1 MQDENILNSL
11 TAKAPQRTNEVK
23 RFFKVFLGRSLVVF
37 GLVII
42 VLFVITAI
50 FAPQI
55 APYDPIKRN
64 LSEALQQPSS
74 QHWLGTDAI
83 GRDTLS
89 RLIFGTR
96 ISLIVGIIVVL
107 IAGGFG
113 VTLGAIA
120 GYFGGIPGAIIGR
133 LMDVLM
139 TIPMLILALTIA
151 ALLGGGLKN
160 IIIAL
165 GFGLIPG
172 YARLMTSQVL
182 VARSIDYVMAAHAM
196 GASNLRII
204 IRHIVP
210 NCFSPILVLITM
222 MMGTTILAEAG
233 LSFLGIGITPPTPA
247 WGSMVTDGR
256 EYLLTNPILSVA
268 PGVAIMLVVF
278 ALNMV
283 GDGLRDALDPRL
295 RGVL

>member
-1 MQDENILNSL
+1 MQGEDTLNSQFNE
-11 TAKAPQRTNEVK
+11 APPRTSELK
-23 RFFKVFLGRSLVVF
+23 RFFRVFLGRGLVVF
-37 GLVII
+37 GLFII
-42 VLFVITAI
+42 VAFIATAI

-55 APYDPIKRN
+55 APYDPLKRN
-64 LSEALQQPSS
+64 LSESLQQPGPK
-74 QHWLGTDAI
+74 HLLGTDVL

-89 RLIFGTR
+89 RLIYGTR
-96 ISLIVGIIVVL
+96 ISLIVGVVVVC
-107 IAGGFG
+107 IAGGIG
-113 VTLGAIA
+113 VVLGAIA
-120 GYFGGIPGAIIGR
+120 GYYGGLIGAIIMR
-133 LMDVLM
+133 LMDALM
-139 TIPMLILALTIA
+139 TIPMLLLALAIA

-182 VARSIDYVMAAHAM
+182 VVKSLDYVMAARSM
-196 GASNLRII
+196 GDSNQRII
-204 IRHIVP
+204 LSHIVP
-210 NCFSPILVLITM
+210 NCFAPILVLVTM

-233 LSFLGIGITPPTPA
+233 LSFLGIGVTPPTPA

-278 ALNMV
+278 AFNMV
-283 GDGLRDALDPRL
+283 GDGLIDALDPRL
-295 RGVL
+295 RGIL

>member
-1 MQDENILNSL
+1 MQEEKALN
-11 TAKAPQRTNEVK
+11 TQFTEAPPRINELR
-23 RFFKVFLGRSLVVF
+23 RFFKVFLGRGLVVF
-37 GLVII
+37 GLVVI
-42 VLFVITAI
+42 VGFLVLAI

-55 APYDPIKRN
+55 APYDPLKRN
-64 LSEALQQPSS
+64 LSESLQQPSS
-74 QHWLGTDAI
+74 EHWLGTDVL

-89 RLIFGTR
+89 RLIYGSR
-96 ISLIVGIIVVL
+96 ISLIVGVVVVL
-107 IAGGFG
+107 IAGGLG

-120 GYFGGIPGAIIGR
+120 GYFGGTVGTVIMR
-133 LMDVLM
+133 LMDALM
-139 TIPMLILALTIA
+139 TIPMLLLALAIA

-160 IIIAL
+160 VIIAL

-172 YARLMTSQVL
+172 YARMMMSQVL
-182 VARSIDYVMAAHAM
+182 VAKSLDYVLAEHSM
-196 GASNLRII
+196 GANNLRVL

-210 NCFSPILVLITM
+210 NCFSPILVLVTM

-233 LSFLGIGITPPTPA
+233 LSFLGIGITAPTPT
-247 WGSMVTDGR
+247 WGNMVTDGR
-256 EYLLTNPILSVA
+256 EYLLSNPILSVA

-278 ALNMV
+278 AFNMV